1 MLIGQVPISTS
12 AEVIM
17 KLNNLKVYCVIEE
30 DQDTMVEV
38 IREMDSECKIS
49 TWEPDGDD
57 ENPGT
62 WGMFVDDFPAE
73 LYDKIV
79 DWLESENSWC
89 LIRDVEMS
97 LDDEDANIYKEYIAQ
112 N

>member
-1 MLIGQVPISTS
+1 
-12 AEVIM
+12 
-17 KLNNLKVYCVIEE
+17 
-30 DQDTMVEV
+30 MVDV
-38 IREMDSECKIS
+38 IREMDSECKIC
-49 TWEPDGDD
+49 TWEPDPVDT
-57 ENPGT
+57 GT

-97 LDDEDANIYKEYIAQ
+97 LDDEDANVYREYISD
-112 N
+112 

>member
-1 MLIGQVPISTS
+1 
-12 AEVIM
+12 M

-89 LIRDVEMS
+89 LERDVEMS